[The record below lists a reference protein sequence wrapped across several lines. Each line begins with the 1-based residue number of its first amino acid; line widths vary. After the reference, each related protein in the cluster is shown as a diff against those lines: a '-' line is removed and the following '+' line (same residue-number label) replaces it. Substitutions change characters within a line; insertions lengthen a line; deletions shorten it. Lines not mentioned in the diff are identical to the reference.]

1 MRTTNLNTIH
11 TDALEYEFIPPFNL
25 DEMSRETIGL
35 AWEQQLSA
43 TTAWQAAI
51 ASIEETLGLRE
62 SASMIVPPLPE
73 GSDSL
78 HASEAAGNMSMRTIM
93 VMNTLLLS
101 LRERLLQIQNET
113 ANLAIDNISRRQAM
127 DSETMPQL
135 SPESAARMEVL
146 LRAWFDIMTAA
157 QTKMQMLT
165 GFSPARGKTGLQ
177 QFFQERRHQA
187 RVIDFPDRR
196 LAS

>member
-1 MRTTNLNTIH
+1 MRATNTIQ
-11 TDALEYEFIPPFNL
+11 TNTLESEFIPPMGL
-25 DEMSRETIGL
+25 DAQSAETLGL
-35 AWEQQLSA
+35 PWEQQIGA
-43 TTAWQAAI
+43 TTAWQGAM
-51 ASIEETLGLRE
+51 ASLEETLGLRDT
-62 SASMIVPPLPE
+62 ASMIVPPLPD
-73 GSDSL
+73 GVTSL
-78 HASEAAGNMSMRTIM
+78 PPSEIAGNMSMRTIM

-113 ANLAIDNISRRQAM
+113 ANLAIDNISRRQTM
-127 DSETMPQL
+127 DGETMPQL
-135 SPESAARMEVL
+135 SPDSAARMEVL

-165 GFSPARGKTGLQ
+165 GFSPAQGKSGLQ

>member
-1 MRTTNLNTIH
+1 MRTARLDTIQTNT
-11 TDALEYEFIPPFNL
+11 LEYEFIPPFNL

-35 AWEQQLSA
+35 AWEQQLSL
-43 TTAWQAAI
+43 TTAWQAAM
-51 ASIEETLGLRE
+51 ASLEETLGLSD
-62 SASMIVPPLPE
+62 SASMIVPPLPD
-73 GSDSL
+73 GSDSQ

-113 ANLAIDNISRRQAM
+113 ANLAIDNISRRQTM
-127 DSETMPQL
+127 DGETMPKL
-135 SPESAARMEVL
+135 SPDSAARMEVL

-165 GFSPARGKTGLQ
+165 GFAPAQGKTGLQ
-177 QFFQERRHQA
+177 QFFQERRHHAQI
-187 RVIDFPDRR
+187 IDFPDRR